1 MFASLA
7 FLLIGLDEVVL
18 GLFLLI
24 FVWDFVLSTPLS
36 LGIFDFQGC
45 LIPGPFSA
53 LWMKGT
59 NFSPQFSFLVFL
71 RHLSRK
77 TRLKQVL
84 LLNRKFAFLHFLQLT
99 YIEFLIGWDVILLL
113 PVSPSPAE
121 WPRDLPRKTEPW
133 RLKWSQDKENG
144 TFSGPTKTV
153 IFLSSFCT
161 GIGLLPVSFYDSVCL
176 IRLLCWGILANTV
189 GDFPFRKLCL
199 ATVAD
204 TFV

>member
-133 RLKWSQDKENG
+133 RLKWSQDLRKMVRFQVQQKQW
-144 TFSGPTKTV
+144 FSYL
-153 IFLSSFCT
+153 LSV
-161 GIGLLPVSFYDSVCL
+161 LVSAFYLYHSMTQSAWFGCY
-176 IRLLCWGILANTV
+176 V
-189 GDFPFRKLCL
+189 GVFWLTLL
-199 ATVAD
+199 ATSLFESYV
-204 TFV
+204 